1 MNQLFD
7 GKDDKTTLAHNKE
20 WAVPQNSTSMCLG
33 VQPQSF
39 FKTLQ
44 AIGKTTWQ
52 ESHTGRIYNN
62 NKSRFILNICTE
74 YILPFQVVLK
84 YIVSNI
90 LAAYFFRI
98 YLILKYKE
106 YFCTIC

>member
-1 MNQLFD
+1 ME
-7 GKDDKTTLAHNKE
+7 TTLAHNRE
-20 WAVPQNSTSMCLG
+20 WTVPQNSTSMCLG

-52 ESHTGRIYNN
+52 DSGFAERFLFSSIKPYNN
-62 NKSRFILNICTE
+62 NKSRFILNICME

-90 LAAYFFRI
+90 LAEYFLR
-98 YLILKYKE
+98 LKYKE